1 MGWARVILD
10 EGDLID
16 PLLPHSPTKLL
27 TFFPSCM
34 VAHNIR
40 NPESRGFAAAQ
51 AVRAPCR
58 WCLTGTPI
66 QNRLEDFAALLSFI
80 RVPSL
85 ESVNRFNSWISD
97 PIQKRKKYAFGRLR
111 ALVKA
116 TCLRRTKRSTGSE
129 LNLPK
134 KEETTLVLDLEQH
147 NRELYD
153 FFKYQAATAVQ
164 TMRQRKLLASSTK
177 GISARMILPLINN
190 LRRICDH
197 GSDLLHSEALQA
209 WRNRDV
215 DLFDWQL
222 IAAGLSKCDACG
234 GELEDGDEG
243 TVPVELA
250 CGHLYCTNCYTS
262 EWKDSQQS
270 RETCAKCSKASPLP
284 TGSSDGQG
292 MAAEDGYKPG
302 VKVNALLQN
311 LSRERSVGMDQDG
324 SGTKRYEFYSSG
336 QCLVPANVT
345 VQYRV

>member
-1 MGWARVILD
+1 VA
-10 EGDLID
+10 
-16 PLLPHSPTKLL
+16 
-27 TFFPSCM
+27 
-34 VAHNIR
+34 AHNIR
-40 NPESRGFAAAQ
+40 NSESRGFTAAQ

-85 ESVNRFNSWISD
+85 ESVPLFNRWISD
-97 PIQKRKKYAFGRLR
+97 PIQKKKKYAFGRLR

-116 TCLRRTKRSTGSE
+116 TCLRRTKRSTGSG

-147 NRELYD
+147 DRELYD

-164 TMRQRKLLASSTK
+164 AMRQGKLLASSTK
-177 GISARMILPLINN
+177 GISTSMILPLINN

-197 GSDLLHSEALQA
+197 GTDLLHSKALQA

-215 DLFDWQL
+215 DSMDWQL
-222 IAAGLSKCDACG
+222 ISAGLSKCDACG
-234 GELEDGDEG
+234 GELDDGDEV
-243 TVPVELA
+243 TAPVELA
-250 CGHLYCTNCYTS
+250 CGHLYCTTCYTS
-262 EWKDSQQS
+262 EWQDSQQS
-270 RETCAKCSKASPLP
+270 RETCVKCSMPSPLP
-284 TGSSDGQG
+284 TGSIHGQG

-302 VKVNALLQN
+302 VKVDALLQN

-324 SGTKRYEFYSSG
+324 SGTKRYELCSSG
-336 QCLVPANVT
+336 QC
-345 VQYRV
+345 